1 MVIFYRFQGINMM
14 RLECHVYSLLLVLF
28 VIITIVASRKET
40 SRGLIR
46 GWTPISNV
54 NDPHVLDI
62 AQFAVT
68 KYNKQYLVLLSSW
81 RRSLRVTLKWCSV
94 QITVP
99 SSRHLPV
106 LPLVTTRPLS
116 SLQEKHPF
124 SPHFF

>member
-54 NDPHVLDI
+54 NDPH
-62 AQFAVT
+62 
-68 KYNKQYLVLLSSW
+68 YNKQYLVLLSSW